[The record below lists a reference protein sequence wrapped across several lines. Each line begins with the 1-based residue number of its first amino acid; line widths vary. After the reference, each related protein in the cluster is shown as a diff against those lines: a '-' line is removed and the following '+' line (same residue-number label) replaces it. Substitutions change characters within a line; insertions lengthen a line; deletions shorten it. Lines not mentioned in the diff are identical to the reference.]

1 MCYRFG
7 PSKALEEGFT
17 DSNMSTDVDAN
28 WSTSGYVMTYVGGA
42 VSWQSRLQKSV
53 ALSTTKVEY
62 MVAME
67 GHKEV
72 IWMDFIGELA
82 FDKMNSDSTATVKV
96 PSTLERILPTTQ
108 GTSIS
113 KGDSIGSRRR

>member
-1 MCYRFG
+1 
-7 PSKALEEGFT
+7 
-17 DSNMSTDVDAN
+17 
-28 WSTSGYVMTYVGGA
+28 
-42 VSWQSRLQKSV
+42 
-53 ALSTTKVEY
+53 